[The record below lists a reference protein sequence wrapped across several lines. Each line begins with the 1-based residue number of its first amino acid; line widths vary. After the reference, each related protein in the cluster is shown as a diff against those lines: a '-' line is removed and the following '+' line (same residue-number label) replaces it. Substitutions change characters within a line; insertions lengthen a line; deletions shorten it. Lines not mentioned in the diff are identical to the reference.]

1 MKIMKKIFSTIICLL
16 LVLSCLSG
24 CVDSLFTTQEFKQ
37 YQSFSKNYKV
47 GMKKERV
54 IKRIG
59 YPDSY
64 RDLDGNNYRWNY
76 REDNKEDFQNFAFDD
91 TVSEWHYDCYE
102 LSDPANPYRLHV
114 YFDSDGKCTN
124 VDFEAVRGG

>member
-1 MKIMKKIFSTIICLL
+1 MKKLFITIICLL

-37 YQSFSKNYKV
+37 YQRFSKNYKV
-47 GMKKERV
+47 GMQKESV

-64 RDLDGNNYRWNY
+64 RDLDGNLLIT
-76 REDNKEDFQNFAFDD
+76 K
-91 TVSEWHYDCYE
+91 
-102 LSDPANPYRLHV
+102 
-114 YFDSDGKCTN
+114 N
-124 VDFEAVRGG
+124 VNI